1 MLQSRPEP
9 PEGIHLL
16 ADHLDAA
23 LAAGEDLMALRLA
36 PMADL
41 PPTQSADAALA
52 EFVSQLRRGEAALL
66 LRLLQ
71 ARRRATE
78 VESADPA
85 LRSVLRLIATSTEAL
100 VDLIEHYGRR
110 DADSFEAGGD
120 LQHELRRRGL
130 IPAEAAAVGP
140 FEAVNVGDGMLIGG
154 VVALGSLLDVSA
166 AALDLLDR
174 QFDLYV
180 HEVEDEAEVLTSS
193 GEEPADRI
201 TACPLARRRGRSH
214 FPDEIAAWAALP
226 GRQGGGGRARER
238 PAVLRLAPRSSGCA
252 QSAGVRSVRRSCAE
266 ATGGILPNR

>member
-1 MLQSRPEP
+1 MLHSRPEP
-9 PEGIHLL
+9 PEGIRLL

-23 LAAGEDLMALRLA
+23 LAAGENLMALRLA

-71 ARRRATE
+71 ARRRAAE
-78 VESADPA
+78 VQSGDPA
-85 LRSVLRLIATSTEAL
+85 LRSVLRLIASSTDAL
-100 VDLIEHYGRR
+100 VELIEHYGRR
-110 DADSFEAGGD
+110 DTESFKAGGD

-154 VVALGSLLDVSA
+154 VVALGGLLDVSA

-174 QFDLYV
+174 QFDLYMHDV
-180 HEVEDEAEVLTSS
+180 DDDAEVLTVAV
-193 GEEPADRI
+193 EEPAEPDDGK
-201 TACPLARRRGRSH
+201 TVAEAEAEAEAEASA
-214 FPDEIAAWAALP
+214 DEIAAWAALP
-226 GRQGGGGRARER
+226 VVKDEKARPESDA
-238 PAVLRLAPRSSGCA
+238 PTSGSLR
-252 QSAGVRSVRRSCAE
+252 E
-266 ATGGILPNR
+266 ALDALNPQA

>member
-1 MLQSRPEP
+1 MLHSRPEP

-52 EFVSQLRRGEAALL
+52 DFVSQLRRGEAALL

-193 GEEPADRI
+193 GEQPAAPDHSMPVVEAAAEA
-201 TACPLARRRGRSH
+201 T
-214 FPDEIAAWAALP
+214 PDEVAAWAALP
-226 GRQGGGGRARER
+226 VVKEEEV
-238 PAVLRLAPRSSGCA
+238 PPESDTPSSG
-252 QSAGVRSVRRSCAE
+252 SLRE
-266 ATGGILPNR
+266 ALDALNPQA